1 MIATRHFRLIAFSL
15 ALCLHLPFA
24 TAWAADAAATPDAAI
39 SSLVSN
45 AIPAA
50 ASQAGAAQSAAKDD
64 NSKQEPAWIA
74 PKPWFVYTVVGIVLI
89 GSIYALLMI
98 RTSLANSKWSL
109 SDALSEEA
117 SVTAIKTENG
127 AQTPMLDANQQ
138 PVTITEMRA
147 STSRLV
153 ALLGMIVIVMMFLG
167 FGTFALFE
175 FAVSGNMPQS
185 IDNVVNYLLAGL
197 TLFAPYVANKF
208 ASMFSSLTP
217 RR

>member
-1 MIATRHFRLIAFSL
+1 MQQTKPLHRLWMVIALGLSLFIVTPTR
-15 ALCLHLPFA
+15 
-24 TAWAADAAATPDAAI
+24 AADTPPAASAAPAVTASTPDTTKQ
-39 SSLVSN
+39 N
-45 AIPAA
+45 TD
-50 ASQAGAAQSAAKDD
+50 AAKP
-64 NSKQEPAWIA
+64 EPAWIA
-74 PKPWFVYTVVGIVLI
+74 PRPWFVYTVVGIVLI
-89 GSIYALLMI
+89 GSLYALLMI
-98 RTSLANSKWSL
+98 RASLANSKWSI
-109 SDALSEEA
+109 SDALSEETA
-117 SVTAIKTENG
+117 VTAIKTENG
-127 AQTPMLDANQQ
+127 VETPMLDANQQ

-175 FAVSGNMPQS
+175 FAVTGNMPQS

-208 ASMFSSLTP
+208 ASMFASLAP